1 MTELKPLSS
10 LPKIAFIVGMGRSG
24 TTLLT
29 NILNSN
35 PEIIASPENE
45 FLIHSYHIFI
55 DKNFNDEKVVDA
67 FIDMFNQNFNR
78 VISIWKP
85 RPELKSDIL
94 QLKEKSFANV
104 CKLAYLNYPLSQK
117 EKKNVTWVIDKN
129 PSYSLHIDTISEIF
143 PDAKFI
149 VIVRDYRDNI
159 LSRRKYS
166 DENVPIHKLASD
178 WNYYYESIFGTL
190 AKKNIPYHLIKYEDL
205 ASDPTEHLQSLCSYI
220 NVPYN
225 EQMLNFQELSKEIKK
240 HAVENVSKE
249 KNEKIQRMHGNLEK
263 KVNTERVNAY
273 VNELNPKEIALL
285 DYACEKLASRFGYAK
300 HIPSKKT
307 TIFDKLYYNYCYL
320 KSSVWGILI
329 KIKYKLPLAFRPSP
343 SKNRI

>member
-1 MTELKPLSS
+1 MTELKSTSS

-29 NILNSN
+29 NMLNSN

-45 FLIHSYHIFI
+45 FIIHSYHL
-55 DKNFNDEKVVDA
+55 FNDKDFNEEKVVDA

-85 RPELKSDIL
+85 GPELKNDIL
-94 QLKEKSFANV
+94 QLKYKNFANV

-129 PSYSLHIDTISEIF
+129 PSYSLHIDKISEIF

-190 AKKNIPYHLIKYEDL
+190 AKNNIPYHLIKYEDL
-205 ASDPTEHLQSLCSYI
+205 ANNPTEHLQSLCSYI

-249 KNEKIQRMHGNLEK
+249 QNEKIQRMHGNLEK

-285 DYACEKLASRFGYAK
+285 DYACEKLAARFGYEK
-300 HIPSKKT
+300 HSPTKNPTLS
-307 TIFDKLYYNYCYL
+307 DKLYYSYCYL

-343 SKNRI
+343 SKHRI